1 MNKVVI
7 TGVAGSV
14 GSRVAQR
21 LVDADGFSSVA
32 GVDLQDPAGAVPPI
46 EVHRGDIRTM
56 DLDAPFADATTVI
69 HLASAF
75 RPSTDGTDVSQRVDT
90 AATQHVLDAAH
101 RADVRRLVV
110 LSSAMVYGAWANNPL
125 PLTEEAAVRPN
136 PTFAFAEHKAQ
147 VETLAAK
154 WSADRAG
161 SRVAVLRPT
170 TAVAAGEDSWVARAM
185 KVSVSLASDADPPL
199 QFLHLDDLADAVS
212 LAATAELDGIYNVA
226 PDGWVKGDD
235 VRQLSG
241 RAPRLRLPTSV
252 AAQVAAASWRH
263 RVAPTPPGIVPYTSQ
278 PWVVSNDK
286 IRSAGWTP
294 EYSNVEAYVE
304 GSTARPWAMMNS
316 RRRQQLA
323 LGAAAG
329 AVAVGAGVARRA
341 ARHLRV

>member
-21 LVDADGFSSVA
+21 LSEADGVESVA
-32 GVDLQDPAGAVPPI
+32 GVDLQHPSSPAPPI
-46 EVHRGDIRTM
+46 VLHQGDIRTM
-56 DLDAPFADATTVI
+56 DLDGAFAEASTVI

-90 AATQHVLDAAH
+90 AATQRVLAAAH
-101 RADVRRLVV
+101 RADLRRLVV

-125 PLTEEAAVRPN
+125 PLTEEADVRPN

-147 VETLAAK
+147 VETLAAE
-154 WSADRAG
+154 WSEGRSGA
-161 SRVAVLRPT
+161 RVAVLRPT
-170 TAVAAGEDSWVARAM
+170 TAVASGEDSWVARAM
-185 KVSVSLASDADPPL
+185 KVSASLASDADPPL
-199 QFLHLDDLADAVS
+199 QFLHLDDLADAVA
-212 LAATAELDGIYNVA
+212 LAATAELDGAYNVA

-286 IRSAGWTP
+286 IRSAGWSP

-316 RRRQQLA
+316 KRRQQLS
-323 LGAAAG
+323 LGAASG
-329 AVAVGAGVARRA
+329 AVAIGVGVARVA
-341 ARHLRV
+341 ARRLRG